1 MFEDETIVVACPKCA
16 FKNEVL
22 VRELEKT
29 DLLHAVCGGCK
40 VGLKIEA
47 KEFQHKLDAMREE
60 LEEIESEVK
69 RERKPR
75 PRKGDFQI

>member
-1 MFEDETIVVACPKCA
+1 MFEDETILVACPKCS

-22 VRELEKT
+22 VRELEKVSE
-29 DLLHAVCGGCK
+29 LHVACGGCK
-40 VGLKIEA
+40 VGLKLEA

-60 LEEIESEVK
+60 LEEMELEAK
-69 RERKPR
+69 REKKPR